1 MSTSAAAQQ
10 QPQLQQQQQFQ
21 QQLSPQ
27 AMSPQGALSPMSPQ
41 VVTAMAPAAAPLQ
54 QQQQQ
59 QQVPQMVASPT
70 HQMPVHQAAA
80 GRDEILDMV
89 RSTTASSKREVE
101 SLAERVLTTA
111 KEENTKIR
119 NEMKTYLQETISTI
133 RQDRDLEREREKC
146 DRDRDREREKLE
158 REKQAMQQQMEIHS
172 LALQQQQQ
180 QQLSQQRTARAAFGG
195 DGAGAA
201 AAASV
206 LGGGVAGGLSPVAA
220 AATQQQ
226 HQQQSHLAHER
237 DEAAK
242 LATNAEVLAER
253 RKGLLE
259 VKEVEMQR
267 LRQELHRVEADL
279 HGALRRG
286 AGLEAD
292 VARLEGAAR
301 TAKEEE
307 ERLRRQR
314 AAADADAETH
324 RKKAVEAGV
333 ECAALRERLAAEE
346 RAGRA
351 AQEELRGLLRE
362 MTLKLEQRESRLTTA
377 QEQLHAKTQESS
389 TSSMRF
395 EAEMKEYLSRPK
407 RGEHEDALRRKS
419 ELQASLDAAAL
430 RLEEAEAEVATI
442 RSLFRPYFPASTQL
456 LLNQGPADPVALS
469 ARLKDLLAG
478 RLLGADPSL
487 LAASELHQ
495 ALSGGLPVGVKPQD
509 PLAALLLRQLVGGA
523 SAAAPLQQAA
533 VAAAVQ
539 QQQQQQQSSLLVDL
553 VKAMADKKETNLL
566 EESAAAQ
573 KVILAK
579 LVADAS
585 SGGGGSGGGG
595 VGDDALLAVVSLLG
609 GGGSGGG
616 GGGVGG
622 SNATQLSVLAVHV
635 QQMRGELDQK
645 RRRVDELEETAT
657 SLRQQLAKQER
668 AGEEREAAAAKRAR
682 DQAAEN
688 EFLSGKNDRLRAE
701 LQQVGGELR
710 TRRHGCGRRRR
721 SARRRGSGRRTCSTR
736 WTPCPRR
743 RCVWWSSC
751 GPRRSCRRSCC
762 GS

>member
-1 MSTSAAAQQ
+1 MSGVYSPSSSSPSRLYGSVLPVPVPSPLSSVVQKAAERDLIQDELRREKLERAALNERATLAEAKLSESQDLNRRQHTIIMSTSAAAQQ
-10 QPQLQQQQQFQ
+10 QQQQQPQLQQQQFQQQ

-41 VVTAMAPAAAPLQ
+41 VVTAMAPAPAAAVAAAPL
-54 QQQQQ
+54 Q

-70 HQMPVHQAAA
+70 HQQLSAHAAA
-80 GRDEILDMV
+80 SRDEILDMV

-133 RQDRDLEREREKC
+133 RQDRDLERERDKC

-158 REKQAMQQQMEIHS
+158 REKQAMQQQMEMHS
-172 LALQQQQQ
+172 LALQQ
-180 QQLSQQRTARAAFGG
+180 QQLSQQRTARVAAFGG
-195 DGAGAA
+195 DGGGGAA
-201 AAASV
+201 AAA
-206 LGGGVAGGLSPVAA
+206 AGLTPGATA
-220 AATQQQ
+220 AATQQ
-226 HQQQSHLAHER
+226 HER

-242 LATNAEVLAER
+242 HATNAEVLAER

-279 HGALRRG
+279 HGALRRS

-333 ECAALRERLAAEE
+333 ETAALRERLSAEE
-346 RAGRA
+346 RSGRA

-395 EAEMKEYLSRPK
+395 EAEMKEYLNRPK
-407 RGEHEDALRRKS
+407 REDLEDALRRKS

-430 RLEEAEAEVATI
+430 RLEEAEGEISTI

-456 LLNQGPADPVALS
+456 LLDQGPADPVALS

-495 ALSGGLPVGVKPQD
+495 ALSGGLPVGAKPQD
-509 PLAALLLRQLVGGA
+509 PLAALLLRQLVGG
-523 SAAAPLQQAA
+523 STAAPLQAA
-533 VAAAVQ
+533 AAAAAV
-539 QQQQQQQSSLLVDL
+539 QQQQQQSSLLVDL
-553 VKAMADKKETNLL
+553 VKAMADKKESTLL
-566 EESAAAQ
+566 EESAAQ
-573 KVILAK
+573 KAILAK

-585 SGGGGSGGGG
+585 G
-595 VGDDALLAVVSLLG
+595 A
-609 GGGSGGG
+609 
-616 GGGVGG
+616 
-622 SNATQLSVLAVHV
+622 
-635 QQMRGELDQK
+635 
-645 RRRVDELEETAT
+645 
-657 SLRQQLAKQER
+657 
-668 AGEEREAAAAKRAR
+668 
-682 DQAAEN
+682 
-688 EFLSGKNDRLRAE
+688 
-701 LQQVGGELR
+701 
-710 TRRHGCGRRRR
+710 
-721 SARRRGSGRRTCSTR
+721 
-736 WTPCPRR
+736 
-743 RCVWWSSC
+743 
-751 GPRRSCRRSCC
+751 
-762 GS
+762 